1 MAASVI
7 ETERLVLRRFTP
19 ADLDAL
25 YEVFA
30 DPGARRF
37 YPEMVAREKVLAW
50 IEWNLRNYDETG
62 FGLWA
67 MEPRGESRLIGD
79 CGLTWQEVEGRQEL
93 EIGWHLLAADRGKG
107 YATEAA
113 RACLAYAF
121 RELAPPLVC
130 SIVRPDNAAPCAV
143 AGRVHQERREFV
155 KSGGPATLFFT
166 ERR

>member
-1 MAASVI
+1 VI
-7 ETERLVLRRFTP
+7 ETARLVLRRYTP

-25 YEVFA
+25 CEVFA
-30 DPGARRF
+30 DAEARRF
-37 YPEMVAREKVLAW
+37 YPDMVAREKVLGW

-79 CGLTWQEVEGRQEL
+79 CGLTYQVVEGRQEL
-93 EIGWHLLAADRGKG
+93 ELGWHLHAAERGRG

-121 RELAPPLVC
+121 RELDPPLVC
-130 SIVRPDNAAPCAV
+130 SIVRPDNTASCAV
-143 AGRVHQERREFV
+143 ADRVHRDRREFV
-155 KSGGPATLFFT
+155 KSGRPALLFFT
-166 ERR
+166 ERE